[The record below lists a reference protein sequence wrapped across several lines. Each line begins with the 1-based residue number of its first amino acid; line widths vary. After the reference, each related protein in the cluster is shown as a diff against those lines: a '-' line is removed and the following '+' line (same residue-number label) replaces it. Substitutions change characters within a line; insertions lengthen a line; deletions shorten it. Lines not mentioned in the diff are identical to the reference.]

1 MSKVS
6 TLHEL
11 IMADIRENNARADWQ
26 RNQPDRRTLK
36 QKLHPKRRRPNRKRD
51 YRRDK
56 VLLKLCDIQMK
67 FMINEAINEAINETN
82 DE

>member
-1 MSKVS
+1 MSKAS

-11 IMADIRENNARADWQ
+11 IMADIRESNARADWQ

-67 FMINEAINEAINETN
+67 FMIKEAMNEAN
-82 DE
+82 DGQ

>member
-1 MSKVS
+1 MSKAS
-6 TLHEL
+6 TLHQL
-11 IMADIRENNARADWQ
+11 IMADIRESNARCD
-26 RNQPDRRTLK
+26 RKKNQPDRRTLK
-36 QKLHPKRRRPNRKRD
+36 QMLNPKKKRD

-67 FMINEAINEAINETN
+67 FMIKEAMNETN